1 MLSRWLVGAALVLVL
16 TPLWAQPYPT
26 RPPRLVVP
34 FPPAGATDVLARL
47 VGEELGRRL
56 GQPVVIENRPGAGGN
71 IGAQLVARA
80 APDGYTLLMAPTSIY
95 AIAMTLYQEP
105 GFDIARDF
113 TPVSTL
119 ANVPHV
125 LVAHPSLPASNLK
138 ELVALAKAR
147 PRELA
152 IASQGIGTVSHL
164 EAEMLQQM
172 AGIELTHVP
181 YKGSSP
187 ALVDLLGGRTQIM
200 FDSIASAMPQV
211 RAGKLK
217 AMAVAAERRASV
229 LPDVPTVAEAAL
241 PGYRAESWLGIL
253 VPARTPRAVVER
265 LNRELNALLA
275 DPKVRQTLVERGF
288 EPQASTPEQFVERI
302 RGDLLAW
309 AKVVKA
315 AGASVE

>member
-1 MLSRWLVGAALVLVL
+1 MLSRWLLGAALALVVA
-16 TPLWAQPYPT
+16 PLWGESYPA
-26 RPPRLVVP
+26 RPLRLVVP
-34 FPPAGATDVLARL
+34 FTPAGATDVLARL
-47 VGEELGRRL
+47 IGEELGKRL
-56 GQPVVIENRPGAGGN
+56 GQPLVIENRPGAGGN

-95 AIAMTLYQEP
+95 SIAMTLYRDP
-105 GFDIARDF
+105 GFDVARDF

-125 LVAHPSLPASNLK
+125 LVAHPSLPASNVK
-138 ELVALAKAR
+138 ELIALAKAR
-147 PRELA
+147 PRELT
-152 IASQGIGTVSHL
+152 IASQGTGTVSHL

-187 ALVDLLGGRTQIM
+187 ALLDLLGGRTQIM

-217 AMAVAAERRASV
+217 AMAVAAEKRASV
-229 LPDVPTVAEAAL
+229 LPDVPTLAEAAL

-265 LNRELNALLA
+265 LTREIHAALA
-275 DPKVRQTLVERGF
+275 DPRVHQTLVERGF
-288 EPQASTPEQFVERI
+288 EPQASSPEQFAERI
-302 RGDLLAW
+302 RRDVLAW
-309 AKVVKA
+309 AKVVKTS
-315 AGASVE
+315 GATVE

>member
-1 MLSRWLVGAALVLVL
+1 
-16 TPLWAQPYPT
+16 
-26 RPPRLVVP
+26 
-34 FPPAGATDVLARL
+34 
-47 VGEELGRRL
+47 
-56 GQPVVIENRPGAGGN
+56 
-71 IGAQLVARA
+71 
-80 APDGYTLLMAPTSIY
+80 
-95 AIAMTLYQEP
+95 
-105 GFDIARDF
+105 
-113 TPVSTL
+113 
-119 ANVPHV
+119 V

-147 PRELA
+147 PRELT
-152 IASQGIGTVSHL
+152 IASQGTGTVSHL

-217 AMAVAAERRASV
+217 VMAVAAEKRASV

-265 LNRELNALLA
+265 LNREVNALLA
-275 DPKVRQTLVERGF
+275 DPKVRRTLVERGF

-315 AGASVE
+315 SGATVE